1 MQYKRDGKNNKGIFR
16 MKEYLIIGG
25 TNDGRRIEI
34 EEGRDTLYIELPN
47 QEIKVEANSK
57 DSLVVE
63 RYKKAPL
70 ACYLNPLSNSYEEID
85 RIYAK
90 DEMSDFEII
99 DELINNYKKA

>member
-1 MQYKRDGKNNKGIFR
+1 

-34 EEGRDTLYIELPN
+34 EEGRNTLYIELLN
-47 QEIKVEANSK
+47 QEIKIEVNSK
-57 DSLVVE
+57 EGKEADNIVAE